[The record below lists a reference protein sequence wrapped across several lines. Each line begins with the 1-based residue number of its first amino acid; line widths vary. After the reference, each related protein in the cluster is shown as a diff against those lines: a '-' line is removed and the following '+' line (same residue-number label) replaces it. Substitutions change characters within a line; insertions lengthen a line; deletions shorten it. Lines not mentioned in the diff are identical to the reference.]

1 MLLVH
6 QQFGSFSQEHMVFK
20 RDYMKKFQGAV
31 KTFLFH
37 KYRNELNWQSVYVVI
52 EYKLLKSKQKS
63 CWLPRTACLCINSSN
78 GCLSHSPSECNLHLG
93 NVRPQV
99 SQAHFLQS
107 SNNGEMIRL
116 SETKAHLKNFK
127 DILFLSGLQ
136 HLMTWLDEGRCTAY
150 RARLHSWARVN
161 APLCV

>member
-99 SQAHFLQS
+99 SQAHFLRS
-107 SNNGEMIRL
+107 TNNGEMIRI
-116 SETKAHLKNFK
+116 SENRGWPNYVFCMHLHIIVFIQKFSGQNQNF
-127 DILFLSGLQ
+127 F
-136 HLMTWLDEGRCTAY
+136 TTRPWPAFGR
-150 RARLHSWARVN
+150 RA
-161 APLCV
+161 